1 MKASKKNTEEA
12 MFATL
17 ATRCSDDVLADMF
30 VAAKKVDSTKDIAT
44 KLEGFQLTNWENGHK
59 SVNDVFIALKLHK
72 TQEKLFRTPT
82 FSTWTT
88 YTSRVHPDN
97 PNVRDFD

>member
-1 MKASKKNTEEA
+1 

-17 ATRCSDDVLADMF
+17 ATRCSDDVLANMF
-30 VAAKKVDSTKDIAT
+30 VAAEKVDSTKDIAT
-44 KLEGFQLTNWENGHK
+44 KLEGFQLTNWEKGHK
-59 SVNDVFIALKLHK
+59 YVNDVFIALKLHK

-97 PNVRDFD
+97 PNGIMFATLTNVIRTF